1 MQAVRL
7 MTILRRTFMA
17 VPVLL
22 VMVAVQPAHAQGEKY
37 YFQGIETIIGVGGA
51 YKEPVKFPR
60 TAETDK
66 KYTYTYSLECATSG
80 GTKYKVNTVIEGD
93 RASFGMVN
101 EFAAGVLT
109 QNLSGF
115 GSSGEKAIRAACFN
129 NQTPDKN
136 IRIYKDAQTGGI
148 QTNPDGTPAASD
160 ATAAET
166 EQEKQLQQC
175 AANSVSLGWIICPV
189 LRAGNEAVTKMLNTL
204 VEPLLSYRALD
215 QNTNEGLRAI
225 WGVMRNLANLG
236 FALIFMVIVFANILS
251 INIDAYTIK
260 RMLPRLVAAT
270 VLVQFSFLLCGL
282 VVDIGNVLG
291 GGIQQLIQ
299 VAVKSATNIDV
310 GSNPRG
316 WVSAVGGIVAG
327 VASMAIMAAI
337 GLATTA
343 LLVVSAVLGLL
354 AMLVTLMLRQ
364 LLISVLIVLSPL
376 ALAALVLPNTESFFK
391 KWYKT
396 FLNAVMMYPLI
407 MLILSVSGAL
417 SVVAL
422 NQNVPGPSS
431 KISEILMGA
440 LPIFAF
446 FSIPATFKMA
456 GGAIGKVYGSLSG
469 SATGLKSGRIAQG
482 VKEARNEKLQVK
494 YATSGRLGRGWARV
508 GTGNVIPT
516 EASRRKMLGGA
527 AKVQAGRREQYQA
540 ELQEEIARNPSFSL
554 KSIALDEKAAPE
566 KREAAIEMMIQ
577 KRQYG
582 ALSEVKDQLNREG
595 AAGQRVWQNGI
606 RNKLGDV
613 ATGAGHLLQ
622 SGDAPQR
629 IESYLKTITAEQLA
643 GLHHS
648 SVPEIS
654 AHLETLKQEVSH
666 LSGLPSR
673 TAEQAQRLSEV
684 QRMLDQT
691 RKAAEQ
697 VEKNP
702 TFAGRIHPVVAGD
715 TARPATATSPAT
727 PATGIGGAVGV
738 KILP

>member
-1 MQAVRL
+1 
-7 MTILRRTFMA
+7 
-17 VPVLL
+17 
-22 VMVAVQPAHAQGEKY
+22 
-37 YFQGIETIIGVGGA
+37 
-51 YKEPVKFPR
+51 
-60 TAETDK
+60 
-66 KYTYTYSLECATSG
+66 
-80 GTKYKVNTVIEGD
+80 
-93 RASFGMVN
+93 
-101 EFAAGVLT
+101 
-109 QNLSGF
+109 
-115 GSSGEKAIRAACFN
+115 
-129 NQTPDKN
+129 
-136 IRIYKDAQTGGI
+136 
-148 QTNPDGTPAASD
+148 
-160 ATAAET
+160 
-166 EQEKQLQQC
+166 
-175 AANSVSLGWIICPV
+175 
-189 LRAGNEAVTKMLNTL
+189 
-204 VEPLLSYRALD
+204 
-215 QNTNEGLRAI
+215 
-225 WGVMRNLANLG
+225 
-236 FALIFMVIVFANILS
+236 
-251 INIDAYTIK
+251 
-260 RMLPRLVAAT
+260 
-270 VLVQFSFLLCGL
+270 
-282 VVDIGNVLG
+282 
-291 GGIQQLIQ
+291 
-299 VAVKSATNIDV
+299 
-310 GSNPRG
+310 
-316 WVSAVGGIVAG
+316 
-327 VASMAIMAAI
+327 
-337 GLATTA
+337 
-343 LLVVSAVLGLL
+343 
-354 AMLVTLMLRQ
+354 
-364 LLISVLIVLSPL
+364 
-376 ALAALVLPNTESFFK
+376 
-391 KWYKT
+391 
-396 FLNAVMMYPLI
+396 
-407 MLILSVSGAL
+407 
-417 SVVAL
+417 
-422 NQNVPGPSS
+422 VPGPSS
-431 KISEILMGA
+431 KIREILMGA